1 MFLPIDFAEFRFI
14 YNTEWYRQLVS
25 RLERGMRIILVNI
38 FEDPG
43 RLIIIPL
50 FSVQKQITYQQY
62 TLPGRE
68 LELALYN
75 DLCPEEYR
83 PFDRPRES

>member
-1 MFLPIDFAEFRFI
+1 M

-25 RLERGMRIILVNI
+25 RLERGMRIIL
-38 FEDPG
+38 DPG
-43 RLIIIPL
+43 RLIIPL